1 MSYLLKTHR
10 HSRRTSERYFPLIS
24 GPARSPPGQRE
35 EEDTEESRRDLPVKI
50 QGGR

>member
-10 HSRRTSERYFPLIS
+10 HSRRTSERYFS
-24 GPARSPPGQRE
+24 GPARSPPGQHK